1 MARYY
6 FDWHEGEKLI
16 SDDDGCELAD
26 FEAVKAEAQQAL
38 GERAS
43 ALSTANPR
51 RLGIEVRDQNG
62 KAVLRTFAWF
72 LRELP

>member
-1 MARYY
+1 MSRYY
-6 FDWHEGEKLI
+6 FDWYEGERLI
-16 SDDDGCELAD
+16 PDQDGCELAD
-26 FEAVKAEAQQAL
+26 FDSVKAEAQQAL

-43 ALSTANPR
+43 DLSSGDLR

-62 KAVLRTFAWF
+62 KPVLRTFAWF